1 MRRFRH
7 RRLSSQIFA
16 FLALILLVTI
26 MFGCL
31 LALRA
36 SQQRL
41 DHESE
46 RRALA
51 VAEAVAA
58 EPEVAEAVAAH
69 DPSGGVQTRAE
80 AGRPAPR
87 PAFVRVTGPRGGPP
101 SPPPP

>member
-16 FLALILLVTI
+16 FQALILVLTILV
-26 MFGCL
+26 GCL
-31 LALRA
+31 LAVRA

-46 RRALA
+46 HRALA

-58 EPEVAEAVAAH
+58 EPEVPKAVAA
-69 DPSGGVQTRAE
+69 P
-80 AGRPAPR
+80 PAPR
-87 PAFVRVTGPRGGPP
+87 
-101 SPPPP
+101 SSS